1 VGEGLTVSMFYFCT
15 LKAFAERIHL
25 TTLVTSATAFISP
38 EDNFPEN
45 YNFPFAE
52 QLKNQPYSISQTS
65 SKDNLP

>member
-1 VGEGLTVSMFYFCT
+1 MFLIYHIY
-15 LKAFAERIHL
+15 LKFGNCFGNKNTFNKKYL
-25 TTLVTSATAFISP
+25 LPFISLK
-38 EDNFPEN
+38 DNFPEN

>member
-1 VGEGLTVSMFYFCT
+1 MSVFKLNKRYF
-15 LKAFAERIHL
+15 LPLF
-25 TTLVTSATAFISP
+25 SP
-38 EDNFPEN
+38 KDNFPEN